1 MKHSRDILILG
12 APLLLGFVI
21 YFSCRTQDLLYY
33 RFIPFRELLFVDTFH
48 ETANRKCVELLGMS
62 AMGDVVVFSLPAALY
77 AFSLTYYFKKRYY
90 LTFAPSRRIARLQ
103 ILVSWSLSVAV
114 FPELLQM
121 VGILPGRFDPVD
133 VGTAS
138 LAIFIAMIL

>member
-21 YFSCRTQDLLYY
+21 YFSCRTRDLLYY
-33 RFIPFRELLFVDTFH
+33 RFIPFRELLFVDAFH

-90 LTFAPSRRIARLQ
+90 LTFAPSGRIARLQ

-133 VGTAS
+133 FGTAS

>member
-1 MKHSRDILILG
+1 MKYLRDILILG
-12 APLLLGFVI
+12 APLLSGFVI

-33 RFIPFRELLFVDTFH
+33 RFIPFRELLLVDSLH
-48 ETANRKCVELLGMS
+48 EKANRKCVELLGMS
-62 AMGDVVVFSLPAALY
+62 GMGNVVIFSLPAALY

-90 LTFAPSRRIARLQ
+90 LAFVPSGRTARLQ
-103 ILVSWSLSVAV
+103 ILVSWTLLVAV

-121 VGILPGRFDPVD
+121 VGILPGRFDPID
-133 VGTAS
+133 VVTAS